1 MHDRCGRKHCPQR
14 FHGDL
19 AVTNTLTDALP
30 ITVRNVTKTY
40 GRVHALDDVSL
51 DVKSGEFLTL
61 LGPSGSGK
69 TTLLM
74 VLAGFTRPDRG
85 SLKFGDAEMI
95 RQPPH
100 LRDVGMVFQN
110 YALFPHMTV
119 AGNVGYPL
127 RLRRVPKPEI
137 AERVEKAL
145 ETVQLAGYGERRI
158 DQLSGGQKQRVALAR
173 SIVFEPRILLMDEPL
188 SALDKKL
195 RDRMQIE
202 LRQLHEKLGMTTV
215 YVTHDQ
221 REALTMSDR
230 IAVVN
235 FGRIMQLATPQQ
247 LYDQPDNKFV
257 ADFIGESTF
266 LDVQR
271 DGDTCLAFGAP
282 IKTTRPVPPGENLSL
297 MMRPERIHLID
308 GAPAP
313 DDNVFEATV
322 SDLVYQGESFL
333 LYAHIANGPE
343 VAVRGAIRG
352 DTYASLPKPGVSVRL
367 GLHAADAVIIADEGR

>member
-1 MHDRCGRKHCPQR
+1 M
-14 FHGDL
+14 
-19 AVTNTLTDALP
+19 TDSIQGALP
-30 ITVRNVTKTY
+30 ITARNITKTY
-40 GRVHALDDVSL
+40 GKVHALDDVSL

-74 VLAGFTRPDRG
+74 VLAGFTRPDQG
-85 SLKFGDAEMI
+85 SLKFGDQEMI
-95 RQPPH
+95 RTAPH

-127 RLRRVPKPEI
+127 RLRNVPMPEI
-137 AERVEKAL
+137 SQRIEKAL
-145 ETVQLAGYGERRI
+145 ETVQLGGYGTRKI

-235 FGRIMQLATPQQ
+235 HGRIMQLATPQG
-247 LYDQPDNKFV
+247 LYEQPTNRFV
-257 ADFIGESTF
+257 ADFIGDSTF
-266 LDVQR
+266 LSVER
-271 DGDTCLAFGAP
+271 HGDQITYNGVPL
-282 IKTTRPVPPGENLSL
+282 KTSRPVPDAASL
-297 MMRPERIHLID
+297 VLMLRPERVRL
-308 GAPAP
+308 
-313 DDNVFEATV
+313 ATKTTKTV
-322 SDLVYQGESFL
+322 NEFQATASELVYQGDSYL
-333 LYAHIANGPE
+333 MYATMPDGTEISL
-343 VAVRGAIRG
+343 RGAIRQGTVAALPKIGDHVTLALEPG
-352 DTYASLPKPGVSVRL
+352 DTVLI
-367 GLHAADAVIIADEGR
+367 DGRDV

>member
-1 MHDRCGRKHCPQR
+1 MTDR
-14 FHGDL
+14 
-19 AVTNTLTDALP
+19 ALEAQP
-30 ITVRNVTKTY
+30 IAVRNVTKTY
-40 GRVHALDDVSL
+40 GAIVALDDVSL
-51 DVKSGEFLTL
+51 DVESGEFLTL

-85 SLKFGDAEMI
+85 SLKFGDTEVI
-95 RQPPH
+95 RKPPH

-127 RLRRVPKPEI
+127 RLRHLPRKKT
-137 AERVEKAL
+137 AERVERAL
-145 ETVQLAGYGERRI
+145 EMVQLGGYGERRI

-202 LRQLHEKLGMTTV
+202 LRHLHEKLGMTTV

-230 IAVVN
+230 VAVVN
-235 FGRIMQLATPQQ
+235 HGRIMQLATPQQ
-247 LYDQPDNKFV
+247 LYDQPENRFA
-257 ADFIGESTF
+257 ADFIGESTI
-266 LDVQR
+266 LAVERKGDVLSA
-271 DGDTCLAFGAP
+271 GGTVL
-282 IKTTRPVPPGENLSL
+282 KTTRPVPPGAGLSL
-297 MMRPERIHLID
+297 MMRPERIRLLD
-308 GAPAP
+308 GEA
-313 DDNVFEATV
+313 DGNVNAFSATV
-322 SDLVYQGESFL
+322 SDLVYQGDSFL
-333 LYAHIANGPE
+333 LYARLPDGTE
-343 VAVRGAIRG
+343 VAMRGASRS
-352 DTYASLPKPGVSVRL
+352 DTFNQLPKPGETVLL
-367 GLHAADAVIIADEGR
+367 GLDSADTVILEESNP

>member
-1 MHDRCGRKHCPQR
+1 MSDQAKG
-14 FHGDL
+14 
-19 AVTNTLTDALP
+19 ALP

-40 GRVHALDDVSL
+40 GPVFALDDVSL
-51 DVKSGEFLTL
+51 EVQSGEFLTL

-85 SLKFGDAEMI
+85 SLKFGDEEVI
-95 RQPPH
+95 RTPPH
-100 LRDVGMVFQN
+100 LRNVGMTFQS

-127 RLRRVPKPEI
+127 KLRGVPKPEMARRI
-137 AERVEKAL
+137 EQAL
-145 ETVQLAGYGERRI
+145 EIVQLGGFGDRRI

-195 RDRMQIE
+195 RDQMQIE
-202 LRQLHEKLGMTTV
+202 LRHMHEQLGMTTV

-235 FGRIMQLATPQQ
+235 HGRIMQLATPRD
-247 LYDQPDNKFV
+247 LYERPANRFV

-266 LDVQR
+266 LPVTRQGGAVHL
-271 DGDTCLAFGAP
+271 GDMPL
-282 IKTTRPVPPGENLSL
+282 KTENPVPDAAELLL
-297 MMRPERIHLID
+297 MVRPERIQLLTGAPSDDMNVLTGTATEVVYQGDSFVLYARLPSGDQIALRGAVRSGTVQALPAVGDEVTLGLAASDTVVID
-308 GAPAP
+308 GA
-313 DDNVFEATV
+313 
-322 SDLVYQGESFL
+322 
-333 LYAHIANGPE
+333 
-343 VAVRGAIRG
+343 
-352 DTYASLPKPGVSVRL
+352 
-367 GLHAADAVIIADEGR
+367 AA